1 MSAPIP
7 STSGT
12 KKIDQKKQQEIV
24 DTFAKMREEQRL
36 IATKAAELQIEQ
48 KSHEY
53 LMKLKLL

>member
-1 MSAPIP
+1 M
-7 STSGT
+7 STSNAGGA
-12 KKIDQKKQQEIV
+12 KKMDQKKQQEIV

-53 LMKLKLL
+53 IKKIFP

>member
-1 MSAPIP
+1 MSAPNA
-7 STSGT
+7 STSGA

-36 IATKAAELQIEQ
+36 IATKAAELQIEL

-53 LMKLKLL
+53 FFLN